1 MSLELILLVIVS
13 ILAIA
18 GIFVAKKIGKMKVY
32 VQLLVAAAEMAYSK
46 IENTEKYNSV
56 LNKYEEK
63 FPILTKILEKKKK
76 KKVIHTAI
84 DKMQELIGKTSDR
97 NLTISS
103 QLEKMA
109 YDYAKDEVSNKV
121 NELKE
126 NLLQRDFFG
135 NQELCSNEQIK
146 EESNKILSVGI
157 SPNFEKLK
165 KSVVDLKFGFKF

>member
-1 MSLELILLVIVS
+1 
-13 ILAIA
+13 
-18 GIFVAKKIGKMKVY
+18 
-32 VQLLVAAAEMAYSK
+32 
-46 IENTEKYNSV
+46 
-56 LNKYEEK
+56 
-63 FPILTKILEKKKK
+63 
-76 KKVIHTAI
+76 
-84 DKMQELIGKTSDR
+84 MQELIGKTSDR

-157 SPNFEKLK
+157 STNFEKLK
-165 KSVVDLKFGFKF
+165 QRVVVFKFGFTFSGRKPFFYNS

>member
-1 MSLELILLVIVS
+1 MSLELILLIIVS

-18 GIFVAKKIGKMKVY
+18 GIFVAKKIGKMKEY
-32 VQLLVAAAEMAYSK
+32 VQLLVASAEMVYSK
-46 IENTEKYNSV
+46 I
-56 LNKYEEK
+56 
-63 FPILTKILEKKKK
+63 PILTKILGRYWS

>member
-1 MSLELILLVIVS
+1 MSLELILLIIVS
-13 ILAIA
+13 ILAIV
-18 GIFVAKKIGKMKVY
+18 GIFVARKIGKMKEY
-32 VQLLVAAAEMAYSK
+32 VQLLVASAEMVYSK

-56 LNKYEEK
+56 LNKFEAK
-63 FPILTKILEKKKK
+63 FPIVTKILGRYWSKKA
-76 KKVIHTAI
+76 IHAAI
-84 DKMQELIGKTSDR
+84 DKMQELIGSTSDR
-97 NLTISS
+97 NSTISS

-121 NELKE
+121 NELKK

-135 NQELCSNEQIK
+135 NQELCSNEQVK

-165 KSVVDLKFGFKF
+165 KSVVDLKFGYKF

>member
-1 MSLELILLVIVS
+1 MSLELILLIIVS
-13 ILAIA
+13 ILAIV
-18 GIFVAKKIGKMKVY
+18 GIFVARKIGKMKEY
-32 VQLLVAAAEMAYSK
+32 VQLLVASAEMVYSK

-56 LNKYEEK
+56 LNKFEAK
-63 FPILTKILEKKKK
+63 FPILTKILGRYWS
-76 KKVIHTAI
+76 KKVIHAAI

-97 NLTISS
+97 NSTISS

-109 YDYAKDEVSNKV
+109 YDYAKDEISNKV
-121 NELKE
+121 NDLKE

-165 KSVVDLKFGFKF
+165 KSVIDLKFGYKF